1 MYFRLA
7 SDALCDTVKERGVL
21 ASKKVRR
28 ISRAC
33 LREQFRLE
41 EMIVMSRLS
50 ANQADSE
57 AASPAARYL
66 AIEEKTEN
74 SPSGDWRTPPAL
86 TSVMPC
92 PNAES
97 ERKRA
102 NAAERI
108 WIRFFIPFP
117 CLAKSAPNHY
127 FCEVNI
133 TLLTVGKT
141 DVKWVREG
149 LELYASRL
157 KHYVPFSV
165 TEIPELKKVSA
176 LTERQIREK
185 EGELILKLTGPQDRL
200 VLLDEQGRTFRSA
213 EFAVWLEKTM
223 SGGAKNLVFA
233 VGGAY
238 GFSEAVYAR
247 AQEKI
252 SLSAMTFPHQLVR
265 TIFAEQL
272 YRAFTILRGEP
283 YHHA

>member
-1 MYFRLA
+1 M
-7 SDALCDTVKERGVL
+7 
-21 ASKKVRR
+21 
-28 ISRAC
+28 
-33 LREQFRLE
+33 
-41 EMIVMSRLS
+41 
-50 ANQADSE
+50 
-57 AASPAARYL
+57 
-66 AIEEKTEN
+66 
-74 SPSGDWRTPPAL
+74 
-86 TSVMPC
+86 
-92 PNAES
+92 
-97 ERKRA
+97 
-102 NAAERI
+102 
-108 WIRFFIPFP
+108 
-117 CLAKSAPNHY
+117 
-127 FCEVNI
+127 NI

-247 AQEKI
+247 AHEKI
-252 SLSAMTFPHQLVR
+252 SLSAMTFPHQMVR